1 MSAPVRPPIGRL
13 NRRIVVDAA
22 SLASDGSDL
31 WTEVATVWGAIEP
44 LGSEERDA
52 SGRWQGIARWR
63 ITIRWRGD
71 VTSANRLRFDAR
83 IFRVVATLDAGSDKR
98 FLTIEAEEELR

>member
-1 MSAPVRPPIGRL
+1 MSPLARPPIGRL
-13 NRRIVVDAA
+13 NRRMALDAA
-22 SLASDGSDL
+22 SLATDGSDV

-44 LGSEERDA
+44 IGAEERDA
-52 SGRWQGIARWR
+52 AGRMEGVARWR

-71 VTSANRLRFDAR
+71 VTSSNRLRLDTRVFR
-83 IFRVVATLDAGSDKR
+83 IVATLDAGSDKR